1 MSTSDLKLDLIKA
14 ISATN
19 DVMILNEIKDYL
31 NFIPKE
37 TGVYKL
43 SDQQLARVNESIQQ
57 YKNGEFLTEEEAEK
71 DIQKWFE
78 EEGK

>member
-31 NFIPKE
+31 NFISKE

-43 SDQQLARVNESIQQ
+43 SDQQLACVNESIQQ

>member
-19 DVMILNEIKDYL
+19 DVIILNEIKDYL
-31 NFIPKE
+31 NFISKE

-43 SDQQLARVNESIQQ
+43 SDQQLARVNESIKQ

>member
-31 NFIPKE
+31 NFISKE